1 MSKSIA
7 DVYNRCSRP
16 SGMPGFANNA
26 VLIFRG
32 IFANNAVLIF
42 RGIQNRFQLFARE
55 PR

>member
-1 MSKSIA
+1 VSKSIA

-32 IFANNAVLIF
+32 I
-42 RGIQNRFQLFARE
+42 QNRFQLFARE
-55 PR
+55 PV